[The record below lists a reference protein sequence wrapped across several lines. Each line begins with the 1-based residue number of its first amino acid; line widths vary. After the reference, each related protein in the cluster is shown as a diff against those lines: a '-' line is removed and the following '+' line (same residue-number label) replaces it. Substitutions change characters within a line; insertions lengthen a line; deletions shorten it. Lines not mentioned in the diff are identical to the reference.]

1 MPGAVPGAVSGT
13 VSGTVLLTGATSG
26 LGLELAR
33 LYASKGAPLV
43 LVGRKPLSEL
53 DAFFTPK
60 NYCQADLSQP
70 GAVDVILEFL
80 QHAQIDAPL
89 LLIHNAGV
97 GLYGDVEEHPGEEVE
112 ALLEVNLFAPIALT
126 HALAARTKKVVFIS
140 SVVAD
145 VPAPEYAAYGS
156 SKAALDAFA
165 RNLRLE
171 ARGAP
176 EVQTIHP
183 GAIRTEM
190 HAKSGVPKGKF
201 NIERFP
207 SAEKVA
213 EEVFR
218 VIAGSRKDVTIGVN
232 NKALRFA
239 GTHLSGP
246 LDRLMRYRAKRS
258 EG

>member
-1 MPGAVPGAVSGT
+1 M
-13 VSGTVLLTGATSG
+13 LLTGVTSG
-26 LGLELAR
+26 LGLALAH
-33 LYASKGAPLV
+33 LYASKGTPLV

-53 DAFFTPK
+53 DTFFTPQ
-60 NYCQADLSQP
+60 NYCQADLSEP
-70 GAVDVILEFL
+70 DSVDAILKHLESVQVEYL
-80 QHAQIDAPL
+80 E

-97 GLYGDVEEHPGEEVE
+97 GLYGDVSAHSDEEVE
-112 ALLEVNLFAPIALT
+112 RLLGVNLFTPIALT

-145 VPAPEYAAYGS
+145 VPAPEYAVYGS

-171 ARGAP
+171 ARGSP

-183 GAIRTEM
+183 GAIRTPM
-190 HAKSGVPKGKF
+190 HAKSGVPEGTF
-201 NIERFP
+201 DVERFP
-207 SAEKVA
+207 SAEEVA

-218 VIAGSRKDVTIGVN
+218 AISGNRDDVTIGVN
-232 NKALRFA
+232 NKVLRFA
-239 GTHLSGP
+239 GTYLAGP
-246 LDRLMRYRAKRS
+246 LDTLMRRRAKRS